1 MVAIESKFFSM
12 FLKKFILGGT
22 PALGLG
28 VLLTFGS
35 SIGQTFFVSLFAGE
49 IRGELSLSHGMF
61 GTFYSA
67 ATLASAIAFLWLG
80 KFADQVD
87 LTLLG
92 ALTLLALSGFA
103 MLMANAN
110 SLIILFLSLFGLRLF
125 GQGLCGHV
133 AMTAMARWFLRER
146 GRALGVASLGHPI
159 GEALLPFLVA
169 FFLTLLT
176 WRDVWMG
183 VSLCVAVI
191 FLPVLCWLGKCVR
204 SHGLGRSQNKEPG
217 VTEKPRLSW
226 SRAQVLRDLRF
237 YQLMPGLLAAPF
249 IMTGVLFHQVHLVET
264 KSWSLA
270 MFASCYPLYAASAT
284 GVTFGAGWLVDRFN
298 AVSLLRF
305 YLVPLGLGLVFLA
318 STDETYAAPVF
329 MILMGASAGA
339 ATIVLSALW
348 VELYGTDYLGAI
360 RSMCFAILVFS
371 TSIAPGLMG
380 LLIDA
385 GVTLETQFAILA
397 MYVFICSLSFMVITP
412 SLLIARTPPSLN

>member
-1 MVAIESKFFSM
+1 
-12 FLKKFILGGT
+12 
-22 PALGLG
+22 
-28 VLLTFGS
+28 
-35 SIGQTFFVSLFAGE
+35 
-49 IRGELSLSHGMF
+49 
-61 GTFYSA
+61 
-67 ATLASAIAFLWLG
+67 
-80 KFADQVD
+80 
-87 LTLLG
+87 
-92 ALTLLALSGFA
+92 
-103 MLMANAN
+103 
-110 SLIILFLSLFGLRLF
+110 
-125 GQGLCGHV
+125 
-133 AMTAMARWFLRER
+133 MT
-146 GRALGVASLGHPI
+146 G
-159 GEALLPFLVA
+159 
-169 FFLTLLT
+169 
-176 WRDVWMG
+176 
-183 VSLCVAVI
+183 
-191 FLPVLCWLGKCVR
+191 
-204 SHGLGRSQNKEPG
+204 
-217 VTEKPRLSW
+217 KPRLSW

-305 YLVPLGLGLVFLA
+305 YLVPLGLGLVLLA

-360 RSMCFAILVFS
+360 RSMCFAMLVFS

-412 SLLIARTPPSLN
+412 SLLISRIPPSLD

>member
-1 MVAIESKFFSM
+1 MMATGCKIFSM
-12 FLKKFILGGT
+12 FLKQIMLGAT

-49 IRGELSLSHGMF
+49 IRSEMSLSHGMF

-67 ATLASAIAFLWLG
+67 ATLASAIVFLWLG
-80 KFADQVD
+80 KFADQFD

-92 ALTLLALSGFA
+92 AVTLMALSGFA
-103 MLMANAN
+103 MLMGNAN
-110 SLIILFLSLFGLRLF
+110 TLIILFFSLFGLRLF

-133 AMTAMARWFLRER
+133 AMTAMARWFSVER
-146 GRALGVASLGHPI
+146 GRALSVASLGHPI

-176 WRDVWMG
+176 WRDIWMG

-191 FLPVLCWLGKCVR
+191 FVPVLCWLGKCVR
-204 SHGLGRSQNKEPG
+204 SQGLDRLQKKEPDATG
-217 VTEKPRLSW
+217 KPRVSW
-226 SRAQVLRDLRF
+226 NRAQVLRDIRF

-270 MFASCYPLYAASAT
+270 MFASCYPLYALSAT
-284 GVTFGAGWLVDRFN
+284 GITLLAGWMVDRRS
-298 AVSLLRF
+298 AVYLLRF
-305 YLVPLGLGLVFLA
+305 YLLPLGLGLIIIT
-318 STDETYAAPVF
+318 STDNTYAAPVF

-339 ATIVLSALW
+339 ATIIISALW
-348 VELYGTDYLGAI
+348 VELYGPDYIGSI
-360 RSMCFAILVFS
+360 RSMCLAILILS

-380 LLIDA
+380 VLIDN
-385 GVTLETQFAILA
+385 GVSLETQLGILVIYIFA
-397 MYVFICSLSFMVITP
+397 CSIIYTIITP
-412 SLLIARTPPSLN
+412 SLLIPRAPPSIS